1 MAVIDG
7 SYRRTVEASGESH
20 GSPIADKALSDAI
33 ERAQSYLLSIQH
45 PDGYWWGELESNV
58 TITAEYL
65 LLTHFLGIPNPERWR
80 KIANYLRHHQRADGT
95 WGIYY
100 GAPGDLSTTIE
111 AYFALKMTGVSPDEP
126 YMERARAFILAQ
138 GGIPQ
143 ARIFTKLWLAL
154 FGQYDWAG
162 LPAMPPELIYLP
174 SWFPFN
180 IYDFACWARGTITPL
195 YIVLTEKPVRPIPDY
210 ARLDELYCRPED
222 RHNYTLPNVANAPL
236 LSWKRAF
243 GLLDKAL
250 HQLERFYTPQPFRP
264 LRERRQTS
272 LRQRAIARIARWV
285 ITHQEEDG
293 SWGGIQPPWVYSL
306 IGLATIGYKPD
317 DPVIAKGMQGFEGFA
332 HETEEMFWTESCLS
346 PVWDTALATI
356 ALRDSGLP
364 ADHPA
369 LVRAGR
375 WLLGEQIFSGGDW
388 QVKNHTGRPG
398 GWAFEFANDLYPDT
412 DDTAEVLLA
421 LRRIAFPPADRR
433 RYEIAMQRGIEW
445 TVSMQSSNGGWAAF
459 DRNNT
464 RRVITQ
470 IPFCDFGEVLDP
482 PSEDVT
488 AHVLEMLGVMGYS
501 PADPIVARGLAYLH
515 RTQEPDGSWWG
526 RWGVNYIYGLGAV
539 LPALRA
545 LGMDMHSDNIRR
557 AVNWLLEH
565 QQPNGGWGEDCATYD
580 KPDLRGKG
588 ATTASQ
594 TAWALLALLAAT
606 EPGDKPARQAIED
619 GIQYLITTQREDGS
633 WDEPWFTGTG
643 FPRAFMIN
651 YHLYRN
657 YFPLTALGRYC
668 VWRTSGC
675 WSVPVANQ
683 ESAEGMQGTIRSAG
697 ISPGPAGQ
705 GARRL
710 EPKGGLALWQ
720 QRQHG

>member
-1 MAVIDG
+1 MAVIDSSG
-7 SYRRTVEASGESH
+7 RRPGGRVEESFVTNVRD
-20 GSPIADKALSDAI
+20 AALSQAI
-33 ERAQSYLLSIQH
+33 ERARDYLLGVQH
-45 PDGYWWGELESNV
+45 AEGYWWGELESNV

-65 LLTHFLGIPNPERWR
+65 LLTHFLGIPSRERWR

-100 GAPGDLSTTIE
+100 GAPGDVSTTIE

-126 YMERARAFILAQ
+126 YMARARAFILAQ

-143 ARIFTKLWLAL
+143 ARVFTKLWLAL

-195 YIVLTEKPVRPIPDY
+195 YIVLTEKPVCPIPDY

-222 RHNYTLPNVANAPL
+222 RQNFILPNVANAPPI
-236 LSWKRAF
+236 SWKRAF
-243 GLLDKAL
+243 GLLDRAL
-250 HQLERFYTPQPFRP
+250 HRLERVPWKP
-264 LRERRQTS
+264 LRRR
-272 LRQRAIARIARWV
+272 AMARIERWV
-285 ITHQEEDG
+285 IAHQEEDG

-306 IGLATIGYKPD
+306 IALAILGHTAD
-317 DPVIAKGMQGFEGFA
+317 DPVIARGMRGFAGFA
-332 HETEEMFWTESCLS
+332 HETDELFWTESCLS
-346 PVWDTALATI
+346 PVWDTALAVI
-356 ALRDSGLP
+356 ALRDAGLP
-364 ADHPA
+364 VDHPA

-375 WLLGEQIFSGGDW
+375 WLLGEQIFGGGDW
-388 QVKNHTGRPG
+388 QVRDHAGRPG

-421 LRRIAFPPADRR
+421 LRRIALPPAERR
-433 RYEIAMQRGIEW
+433 RYAIAMQRGIEW
-445 TVSMQSSNGGWAAF
+445 TVSMQSGNGGWAAF

-464 RRVITQ
+464 RRIITQ

-488 AHVLEMLGVMGYS
+488 AHVLELLGLMGYA
-501 PADPIVARGLAYLH
+501 ADDPVVARGLTYLW

-526 RWGVNYIYGLGAV
+526 RWGVNYVYGLGAV

-545 LGMDMHSDNIRR
+545 LGLDMRVDAVRR
-557 AVNWLLEH
+557 AVNWLLAK
-565 QQPNGGWGEDCATYD
+565 QQGDGGWGETCASYD
-580 KPDLRGKG
+580 DPDQRGTG
-588 ATTASQ
+588 ASTASQ
-594 TAWALLALLAAT
+594 TAWALLALLAAG
-606 EPGDKPARQAIED
+606 EPDDAPVRQAIER
-619 GIQYLITTQREDGS
+619 GIRYLLTTQWEDGS

-651 YHLYRN
+651 YHLYRD
-657 YFPLTALGRYC
+657 YFPLMALGRYRA
-668 VWRTSGC
+668 WR
-675 WSVPVANQ
+675 A
-683 ESAEGMQGTIRSAG
+683 
-697 ISPGPAGQ
+697 
-705 GARRL
+705 
-710 EPKGGLALWQ
+710 
-720 QRQHG
+720 